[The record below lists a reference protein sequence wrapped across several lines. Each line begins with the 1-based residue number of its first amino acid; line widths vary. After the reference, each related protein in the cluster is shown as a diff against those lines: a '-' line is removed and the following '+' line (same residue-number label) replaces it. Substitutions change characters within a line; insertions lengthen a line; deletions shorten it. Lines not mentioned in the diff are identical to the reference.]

1 MNDDYKILR
10 NRANYLLLKS
20 ILHAGKVFLFYIAI
34 YFATWYI
41 TLFVMFNGRLEPGN
55 VDYSAHEVISFVPK
69 FVPLDQS
76 TLTGFCALVLALF
89 INVRGEVKDIDELP
103 RNAQIRAVSY
113 KKFANLVI
121 YIVSFIVFSHS
132 VNSVYKML
140 VDGYPVENFNPS
152 FLTLILFAAF
162 ILVISA
168 LPGEHRL
175 SLEAQWKEK
184 LNDLIVFN
192 NINIKN
198 KLDFQDISQ
207 SAPEGFYKYY
217 SRYSYNKPYLSYFAS
232 LSGYISLRKYLY
244 IYIIY
249 YFCISLLFIFPV
261 LALYA
266 GDLIYDPVPLF
277 KLCLLGFV
285 GNFLISLFCFFI
297 YPLPILFSSY
307 NKDSPL
313 VYYPLQI
320 LHYIGL
326 SILWGG
332 ALSYT
337 GIRLIEVF
345 NRKYNIGYYN
355 IFELLGVVWYLSLVI
370 FIPAAWWFLRRIFIK
385 YLGQKSL
392 GISKTSVGNVLYFA
406 ESWYKWTEAEAIY
419 EEAFFYRN
427 SMSIDNSEIPDTDYS
442 EFLDYYT
449 EYKSKLREIN
459 KRKKYK
465 DNNSY
470 KQILPGDT
478 RVTATFNPDLANTE
492 DNCAE
497 PEVGP

>member
-1 MNDDYKILR
+1 
-10 NRANYLLLKS
+10 
-20 ILHAGKVFLFYIAI
+20 
-34 YFATWYI
+34 
-41 TLFVMFNGRLEPGN
+41 
-55 VDYSAHEVISFVPK
+55 
-69 FVPLDQS
+69 
-76 TLTGFCALVLALF
+76 
-89 INVRGEVKDIDELP
+89 
-103 RNAQIRAVSY
+103 
-113 KKFANLVI
+113 
-121 YIVSFIVFSHS
+121 
-132 VNSVYKML
+132 ML
-140 VDGYPVENFNPS
+140 VDEYPVENFNPS
-152 FLTLILFAAF
+152 FLTLILFASF
-162 ILVISA
+162 MLVISA
-168 LPGEHRL
+168 LPGEYRL
-175 SLEAQWKEK
+175 SLEGQWKDK

-217 SRYSYNKPYLSYFAS
+217 SSYSYNKPYLSYFAS

-249 YFCISLLFIFPV
+249 YFCISLLFIFPI
-261 LALYA
+261 LALYVS
-266 GDLIYDPVPLF
+266 DLIYDPVPLF
-277 KLCLLGFV
+277 KLCLLGFI
-285 GNFLISLFCFFI
+285 GNFLISLVCFFI

-307 NKDSPL
+307 NKDSLL

-320 LHYIGL
+320 LHYVVL

-345 NRKYNIGYYN
+345 NKKYNMGYYN
-355 IFELLGVVWYLSLVI
+355 IFELLGIVWYLSLVI
-370 FIPAAWWFLRRIFIK
+370 FIPATWWFLRRIFIK
-385 YLGQKSL
+385 YIGQKSL
-392 GISKTSVGNVLYFA
+392 GVSKISVGNVLYFA
-406 ESWYKWTEAEAIY
+406 ESWYKWIEAKAIY

-427 SMSIDNSEIPDTDYS
+427 SMSIDNSEIPETDYG

-449 EYKSKLREIN
+449 EYKSKLRELN

-470 KQILPGDT
+470 KQILPGNT

-492 DNCAE
+492 VNCAE
-497 PEVGP
+497 PEVDP